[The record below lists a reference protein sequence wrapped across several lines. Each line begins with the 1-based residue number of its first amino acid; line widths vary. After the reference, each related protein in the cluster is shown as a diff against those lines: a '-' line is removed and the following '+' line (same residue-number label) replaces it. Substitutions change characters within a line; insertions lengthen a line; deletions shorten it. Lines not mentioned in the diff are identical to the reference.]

1 MNYKNILIKPL
12 CIIVLILFLLC
23 PFVVG
28 ASTETRVLTTAKNPT
43 GVRHYGTNE
52 LVEIIKEYD
61 NAYAEMRGVWVATV
75 YNIAISKQNGLNE
88 KAITDYKNEF
98 LTILDRMEEFGMN
111 TIFFQV
117 RPSNDAFY
125 ESELNPW
132 SQFLV
137 GSGVHP
143 GWDPLEWM
151 IDETH
156 KRGFS
161 FMCWMN
167 AFRVTTETYVTNG
180 SALSLPVS
188 ELVQM
193 KHDALAN
200 LAEGNFA
207 KEHPEYV
214 IAGSYDEKLILNPSE
229 PAVQKFIVDTIM
241 EIVENYDVDGLHFDD
256 YFYLN
261 GTTSSDLENTNFV
274 GKGAYTQSG
283 IDIMND
289 WPNYYAYLD
298 DPQNYGKDVFGENGI
313 YGMEPGLNLGDFRR
327 ENINIM
333 MRNIRKAIDAY
344 NERTGK
350 CVEFGSKPAAVW
362 RSNSEYCTAGSTRC
376 SENGSNTAE
385 YAYSTYS
392 DLYADSLKWVEEGL
406 VDWVAPQVY
415 YAFEDLY
422 APYADVVDWWAEQ
435 VTRVNAIRQEEGKK
449 DIRLYIAHGIYKYRD
464 NPDQFYRSV
473 EITDQI
479 RYNKH
484 YDVIKGSA
492 VYSYEILYK
501 ILGNDVTSS
510 YPNAETI
517 RKAGMSVFKNLW
529 TNNKVFPLEVGEDDS
544 QHLEIL
550 EYSLKETLEQNLILS
565 FDAIDGAR
573 AYGYYK
579 VPKDEVFDKYKIE
592 YRMDILYA
600 GYEENKRLSM
610 NLGTCDENYNY
621 YLVPVSKNGYV
632 SDKATIINLD
642 NKQPNLAP
650 NSTDIKIIDY
660 QENIKAGSNI
670 IGEFELPIDPN
681 HDLVSYVFKMVE
693 NGIERNIQPVVT
705 INDNIVR
712 FVWKSYLYE
721 TANCKFRIIFSD
733 GELETIV
740 DSQTFNL
747 VEKFAPTKGEILLNK
762 AIYQG
767 YESIQISYHGIND
780 IEGYPLTYSANLK
793 VDDKVYDITDC
804 FNQAINQEF
813 EIEALNITSSNC
825 YIEIIASNG
834 YQSTTTISNKFA
846 IIENTI
852 PVGGSIQ
859 LENSHLVIGEN
870 LKGSIVLPTDNEEL
884 NYDLYLV
891 INNQKEKI
899 TLNDDSLNFDIKL
912 PANEIKNGY
921 LELIVKDSYYE
932 VVIKSNSFT
941 VQSSQNEEP
950 NDKNCKSCKNKDN
963 LQLLFVFSYLGS
975 GLFLYRKM
983 KKH

>member
-1 MNYKNILIKPL
+1 MNYKNIFIKPIF
-12 CIIVLILFLLC
+12 IITLILFLLC

-28 ASTETRVLTTAKNPT
+28 AQEETRVLTTTKNPT

-52 LVEIIKEYD
+52 LVEIIKEYN

-75 YNIAISKQNGLNE
+75 YNIAISKQNGLSE
-88 KAITDYKNEF
+88 KAIIDYKNEF
-98 LTILDRMEEFGMN
+98 LSILDRTEEFGMN

-137 GSGVHP
+137 GSGVNP

-156 KRGFS
+156 KRGFR

-180 SALSLPVS
+180 SALSLPVT

-214 IAGSYDEKLILNPSE
+214 VAGSYDEKLILNPSE

-256 YFYLN
+256 YFYLE

-274 GKGAYTQSG
+274 GKGTYTKSG

-289 WPNYYAYLD
+289 WPNYYEYLD

-313 YGMEPGLNLGDFRR
+313 YGMEAGLNLGDFRR

-333 MRNIRKAIDAY
+333 MRNIRKAIDEY
-344 NERTGK
+344 NEKTGK

-362 RSNSEYCTAGSTRC
+362 RSNSEYCSAGSTRC

-415 YAFEDLY
+415 YAFEDPY

-435 VTRVNAIRQEEGKK
+435 VTRINAIRQEEGKK

-464 NPDQFYRSV
+464 NPDQFYRSI

-529 TNNKVFPLEVGEDDS
+529 TNNKVFPLEVGKDDS
-544 QHLEIL
+544 YNLKISD
-550 EYSLKETLEQNLILS
+550 YSLKETSEQNLILS
-565 FDAIDGAR
+565 FNAINGAR
-573 AYGYYK
+573 AYGYYR
-579 VPKDEVFDKYKIE
+579 VPKNEVFDKYKIE

-600 GYEENKRLSM
+600 GYEENKRLSI
-610 NLGTCDENYNY
+610 NLGTCDDNYNY

-632 SDKATIINLD
+632 SDNVTFINLD

-650 NSTDIKIIDY
+650 NSTDIMIIDY

-670 IGEFELPIDPN
+670 IGEFELPTDPN

-693 NGIERNIQPVVT
+693 NGIERNIQPIVT
-705 INDNIVR
+705 INDNIVN

-721 TANCKFRIIFSD
+721 TSNCKFRIIFSD

-740 DSQTFNL
+740 DSKTFNL
-747 VEKFAPTKGEILLNK
+747 IEKFAPTTGEILLNK
-762 AIYQG
+762 EIYQG
-767 YESIQISYHGIND
+767 HEPIKISYSGIND
-780 IEGYPLTYSANLK
+780 IEGYPLTFLVNLK
-793 VDDKVYDITDC
+793 VDDKVYDITNS
-804 FNQAINQEF
+804 FNQAINNEF

-834 YQSTTTISNKFA
+834 YKSTTTTSIKFS

-859 LENSHLVIGEN
+859 LEKSNLVIGEN
-870 LKGSIVLPTDNEEL
+870 LKGSIILPTDNENLE
-884 NYDLYLV
+884 YDLYLV
-891 INNQKEKI
+891 INNQREKI
-899 TLNDDSLNFDIKL
+899 NLNDNSLNFNIQL
-912 PANEIKNGY
+912 PTNEINNGY

-932 VVIKSNSFT
+932 VVIKSNNFT
-941 VQSSQNEEP
+941 TQSVQNREP
-950 NDKNCKSCKNKDN
+950 NDNNCKSCKNSDN
-963 LQLLFVFSYLGS
+963 LQLVLVLFNLGL
-975 GLFLYRKM
+975 GFFLYRKI

>member
-449 DIRLYIAHGIYKYRD
+449 DIRLYIAHGI
-464 NPDQFYRSV
+464 
-473 EITDQI
+473 
-479 RYNKH
+479 
-484 YDVIKGSA
+484 
-492 VYSYEILYK
+492 
-501 ILGNDVTSS
+501 
-510 YPNAETI
+510 
-517 RKAGMSVFKNLW
+517 
-529 TNNKVFPLEVGEDDS
+529 
-544 QHLEIL
+544 
-550 EYSLKETLEQNLILS
+550 
-565 FDAIDGAR
+565 
-573 AYGYYK
+573 
-579 VPKDEVFDKYKIE
+579 
-592 YRMDILYA
+592 
-600 GYEENKRLSM
+600 
-610 NLGTCDENYNY
+610 
-621 YLVPVSKNGYV
+621 
-632 SDKATIINLD
+632 
-642 NKQPNLAP
+642 
-650 NSTDIKIIDY
+650 
-660 QENIKAGSNI
+660 
-670 IGEFELPIDPN
+670 
-681 HDLVSYVFKMVE
+681 
-693 NGIERNIQPVVT
+693 
-705 INDNIVR
+705 
-712 FVWKSYLYE
+712 
-721 TANCKFRIIFSD
+721 
-733 GELETIV
+733 
-740 DSQTFNL
+740 
-747 VEKFAPTKGEILLNK
+747 
-762 AIYQG
+762 
-767 YESIQISYHGIND
+767 
-780 IEGYPLTYSANLK
+780 
-793 VDDKVYDITDC
+793 
-804 FNQAINQEF
+804 
-813 EIEALNITSSNC
+813 
-825 YIEIIASNG
+825 
-834 YQSTTTISNKFA
+834 
-846 IIENTI
+846 
-852 PVGGSIQ
+852 
-859 LENSHLVIGEN
+859 
-870 LKGSIVLPTDNEEL
+870 
-884 NYDLYLV
+884 
-891 INNQKEKI
+891 
-899 TLNDDSLNFDIKL
+899 
-912 PANEIKNGY
+912 
-921 LELIVKDSYYE
+921 
-932 VVIKSNSFT
+932 
-941 VQSSQNEEP
+941 
-950 NDKNCKSCKNKDN
+950 
-963 LQLLFVFSYLGS
+963 
-975 GLFLYRKM
+975 
-983 KKH
+983 